1 MMNEIPGWWKVELF
15 SCKPPNEGRQI
26 NLGADQVTTVC
37 DKPRATSAQFMLE
50 KDNAARA
57 KGRPIYNDDQRAK
70 LVALANS
77 GKKPKV
83 KKPRVKKVKIEAP
96 VEDYKATE
104 EYMVSI
110 QARIAELE
118 AMMERKIG

>member
-1 MMNEIPGWWKVELF
+1 MKNQIPEWWKTELF

-37 DKPRATSAQFMLE
+37 DKPRASSAAFMLE
-50 KDNAARA
+50 KDAAARA

-77 GKKPKV
+77 GKKPKA
-83 KKPRVKKVKIEAP
+83 KKPRVKKVKVEVP
-96 VEDYKATE
+96 VDDYKATAD
-104 EYMVSI
+104 YMASI